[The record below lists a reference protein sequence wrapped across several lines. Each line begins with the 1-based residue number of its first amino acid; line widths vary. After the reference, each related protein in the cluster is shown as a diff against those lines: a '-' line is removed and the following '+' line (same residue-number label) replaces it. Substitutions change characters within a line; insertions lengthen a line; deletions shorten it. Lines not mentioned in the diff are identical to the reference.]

1 MVCAFQEE
9 VAPQVS
15 ACVQPGN
22 SPADALWTA
31 ESLASLSELQQ
42 SMSNQLVMRF
52 TGNRTSPG
60 SPISGTIPGLASFN
74 GKHLVGLSHMM
85 ACSSSSLDTIFARV
99 CSQQVTLLT
108 YLPISMCTA
117 QNQLL
122 HSAHS
127 AQKVLRQMFVLS
139 R

>member
-15 ACVQPGN
+15 ACVQQGN

-31 ESLASLSELQQ
+31 ESLASLSELQ

-85 ACSSSSLDTIFARV
+85 AYAAAVVLTLSSRV
-99 CSQQVTLLT
+99 SAVNK
-108 YLPISMCTA
+108 S
-117 QNQLL
+117 
-122 HSAHS
+122 HS
-127 AQKVLRQMFVLS
+127 
-139 R
+139 